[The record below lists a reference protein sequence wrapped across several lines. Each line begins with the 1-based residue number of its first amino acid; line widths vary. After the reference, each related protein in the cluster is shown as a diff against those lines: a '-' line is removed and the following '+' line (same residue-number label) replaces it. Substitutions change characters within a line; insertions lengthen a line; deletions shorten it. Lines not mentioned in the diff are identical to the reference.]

1 MIHAFNN
8 FKLYND
14 DFILVLAGSGPLELK
29 LRKLISKLKL
39 QDHIFFT
46 GLISKD
52 EVFSFLNYSHIYCM
66 PSLSEGLNVSFLE
79 ALAMNIRIIVS
90 DIKQFSEPLSIWD
103 KNSLNLN
110 VFMCDPLSVHSI
122 SHCFQMANDSL
133 LLRFN
138 SEFININHMIN
149 KYKKLYYKYINE

>member
-1 MIHAFNN
+1 
-8 FKLYND
+8 
-14 DFILVLAGSGPLELK
+14 
-29 LRKLISKLKL
+29 
-39 QDHIFFT
+39 
-46 GLISKD
+46 
-52 EVFSFLNYSHIYCM
+52 M